1 MKSTPNL
8 PASSRMK
15 NPTGGG
21 PQIKNALK
29 SKALNDATPGSSPTS
44 QHCTGEALDLDQDDM
59 NTGVTNKMVFD
70 TMFLACDTGPDSR
83 PLM

>member
-29 SKALNDATPGSSPTS
+29 SKALAMA
-44 QHCTGEALDLDQDDM
+44 CEALADGK
-59 NTGVTNKMVFD
+59 T
-70 TMFLACDTGPDSR
+70 S
-83 PLM
+83 